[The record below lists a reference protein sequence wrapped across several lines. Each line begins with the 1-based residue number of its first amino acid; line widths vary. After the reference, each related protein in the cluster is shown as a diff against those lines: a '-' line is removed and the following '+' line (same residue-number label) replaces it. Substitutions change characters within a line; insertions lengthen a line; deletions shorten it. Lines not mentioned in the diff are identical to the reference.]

1 VSNITYCWRL
11 PSEPI
16 GTKNHSKAKIL
27 FEFNI
32 RLANMASNYPQE
44 TFTTTTILPGSL
56 IHQRREA
63 VAANTLLC
71 QLDILK
77 KTGRYDC
84 FNLKWHPVYSRAP
97 EVWPVPDHLFW
108 DSDVAKWIEG
118 ACYLLHDHPHPKID
132 ASIHELVG
140 LIRSAQQPDG
150 YLNLHYIMVEPG
162 KRFTN
167 LRDMHELYNAG
178 HMIEAALAH
187 QHLYKTDMLMEP
199 ILKYVDL
206 LHKTFG
212 PAEDQIHGYPGHPE
226 IELALLR
233 LYHRTQ
239 DPKHLE
245 LASYFINE
253 RGNPTGVNGEHY
265 YDFELRARGDDPYK
279 RPSYHTEVGGC
290 KWYYSAHKPITEQE
304 TVEGHSVRAM
314 YLLTAAADLT
324 RVSSDKA
331 SGELRKATYRL
342 WNNMTQRKMYVT
354 GGIGAVKQYEGFG
367 RDFFLPQGTDEG
379 GCYAET
385 CASIGVMM
393 LAQRILQYDL
403 DSRYSDVMELCLYNA
418 VLTAMSHDGTAF
430 TYVNQLA
437 SSDADPAKRS
447 DWFTVA
453 CCPPNMLRLLGS
465 IGGYIY
471 SDNTSDGST
480 SVDVHLYIPSKHTF
494 TVDSQ
499 ERTLAQESNYPW
511 NGTIRFTLDGPPDNA
526 LSLRLRIPAFAANTW
541 HLDPPLPQT
550 QPLKGYLHVPS
561 SYLTTTRSFT
571 LSLPTT
577 PRLISPHPYATN
589 AHTLTLARGPIIYC
603 VEDVDNAWV
612 TDHFKSVRLDPVC
625 LEHVHEDDVHDQGTG
640 ERYTAL
646 TVVKG
651 ARMCDVEAVERKMAG
666 LPFCEVPRD
675 NRHAM
680 ANGVN
685 GTHSAGD
692 STADS
697 EETKVIEELRFVPF
711 YFRANR
717 GGKGHSRVGFA
728 RAD

>member
-1 VSNITYCWRL
+1 
-11 PSEPI
+11 
-16 GTKNHSKAKIL
+16 
-27 FEFNI
+27 
-32 RLANMASNYPQE
+32 MASNYPQE
-44 TFTTTTILPGSL
+44 TFVKTELLPGAL
-56 IHQRREA
+56 MHQRREA

-71 QLDILK
+71 QLEILK

-84 FNLKWHPVYSRAP
+84 FDLKWHPVYSQPP
-97 EVWPVPDHLFW
+97 EVWPVPNHLFW

-132 ASIHELVG
+132 NAIYELVG
-140 LIRSAQQPDG
+140 LIRSAQQSDG
-150 YLNLHYIMVEPG
+150 YLNLHYTVVDPG
-162 KRFTN
+162 HRFTN

-187 QHLYKTDMLMEP
+187 QGLYQNTMLMEP

-212 PAEDQIHGYPGHPE
+212 PGEQQIHGYPGHPE

-239 DPKHLE
+239 NPKHLE

-253 RGNPTGVNGEHY
+253 RGNPAGINGEHY
-265 YDFELRARGDDPYK
+265 YDVELKARGDDPHK

-290 KWYYSAHKPITEQE
+290 KWYYSAHKPIVEQE
-304 TVEGHSVRAM
+304 TIEGHSVRAM

-324 RVSSDKA
+324 TVSRSRANDD
-331 SGELRKATYRL
+331 LRRATYRL

-354 GGIGAVKQYEGFG
+354 GGIGAIKQYEGFG

-393 LAQRILQYDL
+393 LAQRILQFDL
-403 DSRYSDVMELCLYNA
+403 DGRYSDVMELCLYNA

-437 SSDADPAKRS
+437 SSEADPCKRS

-453 CCPPNMLRLLGS
+453 CCPPNILRLLGS

-471 SDNTSDGST
+471 NENLSSST
-480 SVDVHLYIPSKHTF
+480 PSIDVHLYVPSKHTF
-494 TVDSQ
+494 NINAQSYTITQ
-499 ERTLAQESNYPW
+499 ETAYPW
-511 NGTIRFTLDGPPDNA
+511 NGDIKFTLDEIPMD
-526 LSLRLRIPAFAANTW
+526 SFELRLRIPSFARKSW
-541 HLDPPLPQT
+541 HLNPPLPSD
-550 QPLKGYLHVPS
+550 PRIEKGYLYLPH
-561 SYLTTTRSFT
+561 SYLTSNRSFT
-571 LSLPTT
+571 LTLPIR
-577 PRLISPHPYATN
+577 PRLITPHPYATN
-589 AHTLTLARGPIIYC
+589 ANTITLANGPIVYC
-603 VEDVDNAWV
+603 VEDVDNTWV
-612 TDHFKSVRLDPVC
+612 TDHFKSVQLDPNC
-625 LEHVHEDDVHDQGTG
+625 LRDIREEEVKDAKTGDV
-640 ERYTAL
+640 YTKL

-651 ARMCDVEAVERKMAG
+651 ARILDVERVERDMRGMPFVELEGTGTEDENENG
-666 LPFCEVPRD
+666 LNGV
-675 NRHAM
+675 NGINGVGGTNGISGTNGING

-685 GTHSAGD
+685 GTGEVHGAHPN
-692 STADS
+692 A
-697 EETKVIEELRFVPF
+697 TKLIDELHFVPF

-717 GGKGHSRVGFA
+717 GGRGHSRVGIA
-728 RAD
+728 KWNR

>member
-1 VSNITYCWRL
+1 
-11 PSEPI
+11 
-16 GTKNHSKAKIL
+16 
-27 FEFNI
+27 
-32 RLANMASNYPQE
+32 MASNYPQE
-44 TFTTTTILPGSL
+44 TSAATALLPGSL
-56 IHQRREA
+56 VHQRREA

-150 YLNLHYIMVEPG
+150 YLNLHYTMVEPG

-187 QHLYKTDMLMEP
+187 QHLYKNDMLMDP

-212 PAEDQIHGYPGHPE
+212 PGEDQIHGYPGHPE
-226 IELALLR
+226 IELALIR
-233 LYHRTQ
+233 LYNRTQ
-239 DPKHLE
+239 NPKHLE
-245 LASYFINE
+245 LASYFIHE
-253 RGNPTGVNGEHY
+253 RGNPTGVKGEHY
-265 YDFELRARGDDPYK
+265 YDVELRARGDDPYK

-290 KWYYSAHKPITEQE
+290 KWYYSAHKPIIEQE

-324 RVSSDKA
+324 RVSSGKA
-331 SGELRKATYRL
+331 SNDLRKATYRL

-385 CASIGVMM
+385 CASIGAMM

-418 VLTAMSHDGTAF
+418 VLTVMSHDGTAF

-453 CCPPNMLRLLGS
+453 CCPPNTLRLLGS

-471 SDNTSDGST
+471 SDDSSNGTT
-480 SVDVHLYIPSKHTF
+480 SVNVHLYIPSKHTF
-494 TVDSQ
+494 NLEGQ
-499 ERTLAQESNYPW
+499 EYTLTQKSNYPW
-511 NGTIRFTLDGPPDNA
+511 NGAITFTLDRSPETG
-526 LSLRLRIPAFAANTW
+526 LSLRLRIPSFAKAHW
-541 HLDPPLPQT
+541 HLDPPLPSTPEIQ
-550 QPLKGYLHVPS
+550 KGYLHIPS
-561 SYLTTTRSFT
+561 SYLAALPNQSFT
-571 LSLPTT
+571 LSLPVT
-577 PRLISPHPYATN
+577 PRLITPHPYATN
-589 AHTLTLARGPIIYC
+589 SNTLTLARGPIIYC
-603 VEDVDNAWV
+603 VEDVDNPWV
-612 TDHFKSVRLDPVC
+612 TDHFKSVRLDPAC
-625 LEHVHEDDVHDQGTG
+625 LDRVREEDVRDERTGDVYTG
-640 ERYTAL
+640 L
-646 TVVKG
+646 TVVEG
-651 ARMCDVEAVERKMAG
+651 ARVLDVERAEGEMMGMPFLEVGKSGREAG
-666 LPFCEVPRD
+666 V
-675 NRHAM
+675 NGV
-680 ANGVN
+680 NGVN
-685 GTHSAGD
+685 GTHSADFDGLK
-692 STADS
+692 
-697 EETKVIEELRFVPF
+697 TKTIEELRFVPF

-717 GGKGHSRVGFA
+717 GGRGHSRVGID
-728 RAD
+728 RWDQC